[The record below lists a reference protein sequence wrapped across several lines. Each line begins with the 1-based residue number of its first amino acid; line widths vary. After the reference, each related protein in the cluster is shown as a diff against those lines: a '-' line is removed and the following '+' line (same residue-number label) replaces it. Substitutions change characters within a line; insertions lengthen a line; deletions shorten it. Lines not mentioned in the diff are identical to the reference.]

1 MMSMSGAVTCNLPDR
16 SPVRVFVADPV
27 LARPSLRLREAAA
40 VRGPLAAA
48 PGAGRGAGPG
58 VAHVLGQGAQCA
70 GLIVICISDNIR
82 EVVRQLAALHGRSN
96 RT

>member
-16 SPVRVFVADPV
+16 SPVRMFVADSV
-27 LARPSLRLREAAA
+27 LAGPSLRLREAAA

-58 VAHVLGQGAQCA
+58 VAHVLAA
-70 GLIVICISDNIR
+70 GSVHWTDSGLYIR
-82 EVVRQLAALHGRSN
+82 QYLWGCETTCSFA
-96 RT
+96 